1 MNSSDHAALD
11 LTIYHGENDLQ
22 TAQNVSKCTEQLL
35 QDILYGICNDP
46 MYQNMTKACE
56 KRVFDL

>member
-1 MNSSDHAALD
+1 MNSSDYAALD

-46 MYQNMTKACE
+46 KYQNMTKACE

>member
-1 MNSSDHAALD
+1 MNSSDYAALD

-22 TAQNVSKCTEQLL
+22 TAQNISKCTERLL

-46 MYQNMTKACE
+46 MVSGYDKSMRK
-56 KRVFDL
+56 VGF

>member
-1 MNSSDHAALD
+1 MV
-11 LTIYHGENDLQ
+11 YHGENDLQ
-22 TAQNVSKCTEQLL
+22 TAQNVSKCTERLL

-46 MYQNMTKACE
+46 MYQDMTKACE